1 MNPEIAKRLPAAQQ
15 QATALAQASQGVAG
29 PPLDPACRATLEG
42 PTQAQRMAGMVA
54 AERGAVPGY
63 SCEQRLYVSFFFDG
77 TGNNLKNDRPTLE
90 HSNVARMFDAH
101 SDNNSATGVYKFY
114 IPGIGTPFHDIGDKG
129 AGPIP
134 WVDHHAG
141 MGGVGQGR
149 LDWAFNKLRERVK
162 AAEARAQNPS
172 NKIKDIRVA
181 VFGFSRGA
189 TLARA
194 FVRDLFDP
202 SKGLTVLR
210 GGVRQWAQG
219 GYALS
224 VEFMGLWDTVAAV
237 GLPMS
242 ANNLRAVRSER
253 RGNVTR
259 RISGGAKTPML
270 RAVDLAF
277 GAPGADPSPGTADG
291 HGAWADGL
299 AIPEE
304 VRACVHMIA
313 AHEVRNSFPVDSVQR
328 GNNRPACCKEAV
340 YPGVHSDVGGGY
352 RPGEGGLLG
361 ASPAGSVAAGADLQL
376 SLIPLRAMYDEA
388 LVAGVPLRR
397 MQTSSWTLDNA
408 SDFSIDPD
416 LARLY
421 NHYLAQLGNTS
432 RPLGQV
438 MLAHTRLYWA
448 WRWHR
453 IAKGRSAQLRQVG
466 HNEAVFTKDRQALE
480 AEVAAKQQAIATL
493 KRERQAQFAELTMGP
508 PPKTEAERAAHEA
521 RRQAYVQENVKTD
534 KEIAK
539 LERDIIEL
547 EARIASAPA
556 TGKLAAEL
564 SRFDAELLEDVRSIQ
579 ADIAAHRHS
588 RQQLR
593 PHYRQLVETYE
604 AEFEQGKG
612 LRDEKVIAFF
622 DNHVHDSLANFNT
635 ASDSTLP
642 SDPRVIYVGQ
652 DAKLLYAESHV
663 YPQHRV
669 A

>member
-1 MNPEIAKRLPAAQQ
+1 
-15 QATALAQASQGVAG
+15 
-29 PPLDPACRATLEG
+29 
-42 PTQAQRMAGMVA
+42 MAGMVA

-63 SCEQRLYVSFFFDG
+63 SCEQRIYVSFFFDG
-77 TGNNLKNDRPTLE
+77 TGNNLKNDVPTLE
-90 HSNVARMFDAH
+90 HSNVARMFRAMPLNDP
-101 SDNNSATGVYKFY
+101 ATNHFSEY
-114 IPGIGTPFHDIGDKG
+114 IPGIGTPFHEIGDKG

-162 AAEARAQNPS
+162 AAEARAQNPT
-172 NKIKDIRVA
+172 NKMKDIRLA

-210 GGVRQWAQG
+210 GGARQWAQG
-219 GYALS
+219 GYPLS

-259 RISGGAKTPML
+259 RLSGGAQTPLL

-328 GNNRPACCKEAV
+328 GNHRPACCKEAV

-352 RPGEGGLLG
+352 RPGEGGVGQAQG
-361 ASPAGSVAAGADLQL
+361 AAAPAPQL
-376 SLIPLRAMYDEA
+376 SAAMLSQIPLKAMYDEA
-388 LVAGVPLRR
+388 ISAGVPLRK
-397 MQTSSWTLDNA
+397 MNSPGWTSDNIT
-408 SDFSIDPD
+408 DFILSPR
-416 LARLY
+416 LADLY
-421 NHYLAQLGNTS
+421 NHYLAQMGNTS

-448 WRWHR
+448 WRWQR
-453 IAKGRSAQLRQVG
+453 IAKGRSTQLSQIG
-466 HNEAVFTKDRQALE
+466 HNEAVFAKDRQALE
-480 AEVAAKQQAIATL
+480 AEVGAKQQAIATL

-521 RRQAYVQENVKTD
+521 RRQAYVQENVKAD
-534 KEIAK
+534 KEIAR
-539 LERDIIEL
+539 LEKDIIEL
-547 EARIASAPA
+547 EARTASLPA

-564 SRFDAELLEDVRSIQ
+564 SRFDTELLEDVRSIQ
-579 ADIAAHRHS
+579 ADIAARRHT

-642 SDPRVIYVGQ
+642 SDPRVIYVGE
-652 DAKLLYAESHV
+652 DVKLLYAEGQLQ
-663 YPQHRV
+663 PQHRV